1 MKNNK
6 IKTASYNWGGYHG
19 QEKIELADIKNMVEL
34 SDELLGFTIRK
45 EDEGKAFYADPD
57 YIDRGADGTSV
68 KWAYAIKAEIKQN
81 RNKINRR

>member
-6 IKTASYNWGGYHG
+6 IKTASYNWGEFHG

-57 YIDRGADGTSV
+57 YIDKGEDGISV
-68 KWAYAIKAEIKQN
+68 KWAYAAKNTGKKRKIKEK
-81 RNKINRR
+81 